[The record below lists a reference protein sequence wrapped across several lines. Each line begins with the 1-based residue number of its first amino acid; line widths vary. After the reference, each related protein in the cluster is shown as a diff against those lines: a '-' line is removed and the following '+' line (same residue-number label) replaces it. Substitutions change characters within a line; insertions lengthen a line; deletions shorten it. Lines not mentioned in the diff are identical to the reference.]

1 MGLGRF
7 AGSEPAWVERDASAI
22 MGTSRYNVVAAAESD
37 STPKSEPI
45 QIAVVGSGYV
55 GLVAAVCFAEMG
67 HTVICVDNDE
77 RKVAALQGGD
87 TLIHESHL
95 PELLER
101 YRNTR
106 VKFMTD
112 LGEATRSCQAIFVA
126 VGTPQS
132 ETGDADLSYVEAVAS
147 EIARSV
153 NGYKVIIEK
162 STVPVYTNE
171 WIRRV
176 IERNGVSR
184 DAFDVVSNPEF
195 LREGTAVEDFLHPD
209 RIVVGAD
216 SERAAK
222 LLSEIYAP
230 LTGGSYY
237 TRKDAIAG
245 CCSEAKP
252 PTLLLTSTKSA
263 EIIKHASN
271 AFLALKI
278 SFINAVSNLCEAA
291 DANVEQVAR
300 GIGLDSRIGPKFLRP
315 GIGYGGSCFPKDVAA
330 FRSVAEQMGVDFS
343 LLTEVE
349 KINVNQKKRFLSKV
363 RSALWTLRGKKL
375 AVLGLA
381 FKGDTDDIRESPAID
396 LVEMLLAEGCAVVA
410 YDPAAMK
417 RAQEELPASTQL
429 RYAESVEDAAK
440 DADALLILTDWRE
453 FGRIDLVKLHATMR
467 YPIVIDGR
475 NLYDPT
481 DMMENGFTY
490 LSIGRPAATPSREP
504 ASVAG

>member
-1 MGLGRF
+1 M
-7 AGSEPAWVERDASAI
+7 S
-22 MGTSRYNVVAAAESD
+22 
-37 STPKSEPI
+37 KKI

-67 HTVICVDNDE
+67 HEVICVDNDE
-77 RKVAALQGGD
+77 AKVAALRGGD
-87 TLIHESHL
+87 TLIHEDHL
-95 PELLER
+95 PELMNR

-106 VKFMTD
+106 VRFMTD
-112 LGEATRSCQAIFVA
+112 LAEATRECEAIFIA

-132 ETGDADLSYVEAVAS
+132 ESGDADLSYVEAVAS
-147 EIARSV
+147 EIARSIES
-153 NGYKVIIEK
+153 YKVIVEK

-176 IERNGVSR
+176 IERNGVER
-184 DAFDVVSNPEF
+184 EMFDVVSNPEF
-195 LREGTAVEDFLHPD
+195 LREGTAVSDFLHPD

-216 SERAAK
+216 SERAAGVLK
-222 LLSEIYAP
+222 AIYAP
-230 LTGGSYY
+230 LTTGEYY
-237 TRKDAIAG
+237 GAG
-245 CCSEAKP
+245 NIIPGTCSGATP
-252 PTLLLTSTKSA
+252 PPLLLTSTKSA

-291 DANVEQVAR
+291 DANVEQVAW
-300 GIGLDSRIGPKFLRP
+300 GMGLDSRIGPRFLRP

-343 LLTEVE
+343 LLGEVE
-349 KINVNQKKRFLSKV
+349 KINTEQKKRFLSKV

-381 FKGDTDDIRESPAID
+381 FKGETDDIRESPAID
-396 LVEMLLAEGCAVVA
+396 LVEMLLAEGCCVTA
-410 YDPAAMK
+410 YDPAAME
-417 RAQEELPASTQL
+417 RAKAELPESKQMK
-429 RYAESVEDAAK
+429 YAADSYAAAE

-453 FGRIDLVKLHATMR
+453 FAGLDLHKLNATMR

-475 NLYDPT
+475 NLYDPQT
-481 DMMENGFTY
+481 MVEHGFTY
-490 LSIGRPAATPSREP
+490 MSVGRAAAHPVRE
-504 ASVAG
+504 AVAV